1 MIFDNEQRQAE
12 WETFQ
17 AYYATVSKRPFTAS
31 TRSVINQLDGIA
43 KGQFGNAAFQELR
56 RDNRREI
63 PAPVVAGKESGG
75 GSSRRSQSPIPSKPL
90 PGSARAER
98 LRKLEEQKSR
108 SETVVPVVG
117 DSEPIE
123 RALANVAEQ
132 VAKAGVTSEQLQW
145 VNPPILSES
154 DAIASDAAELSAV
167 ALAEKYGRDALLSF
181 LISKGVSPE
190 SLEEKTDRQ
199 LANMVKKSGAA

>member
-17 AYYATVSKRPFTAS
+17 AYYAAVSKRPLTAS

-63 PAPVVAGKESGG
+63 PAPVVVGKESGG
-75 GSSRRSQSPIPSKPL
+75 GSSRRSQSPSPSKPL

-108 SETVVPVVG
+108 SETVVPVVE
-117 DSEPIE
+117 DS
-123 RALANVAEQ
+123 ATA
-132 VAKAGVTSEQLQW
+132 EQLQW
-145 VNPPILSES
+145 VNPPILSDA
-154 DAIASDAAELSAV
+154 DAIAADAAELSAV
-167 ALAEKYGRDALLSF
+167 ALAEKYGREALLSF
-181 LISKGVSPE
+181 LISKGATSE
-190 SLEEKTDRQ
+190 GLEEKTDRQ

>member
-17 AYYATVSKRPFTAS
+17 AYYAAVSKRPLTAS

-63 PAPVVAGKESGG
+63 PAPVVVGKESGG

-117 DSEPIE
+117 DS
-123 RALANVAEQ
+123 ATA
-132 VAKAGVTSEQLQW
+132 EQLQW
-145 VNPPILSES
+145 VNPPILSDA
-154 DAIASDAAELSAV
+154 DAIAADAAELSAV
-167 ALAEKYGRDALLSF
+167 ALAEKYGREALLSF
-181 LISKGVSPE
+181 LISKGATSE
-190 SLEEKTDRQ
+190 GLEEKTDRQ
-199 LANMVKKSGAA
+199 LANMVKKSDVA

>member
-1 MIFDNEQRQAE
+1 MTFKDEQKQAE

-17 AYYATVSKRPFTAS
+17 AYYAAVSKRPFTAS

-56 RDNRREI
+56 RDNRREA
-63 PAPVVAGKESGG
+63 PASPTMGKESGG
-75 GSSRRSQSPIPSKPL
+75 GSSRRSQSPSPSKPL

-108 SETVVPVVG
+108 SETVVPVVE
-117 DSEPIE
+117 DS
-123 RALANVAEQ
+123 ATA
-132 VAKAGVTSEQLQW
+132 EQLQW
-145 VNPPILSES
+145 VNPPILSDA
-154 DAIASDAAELSAV
+154 DAIAADAAELSAV
-167 ALAEKYGRDALLSF
+167 ALAEKYGREALLSF
-181 LISKGVSPE
+181 LISKGATSE
-190 SLEEKTDRQ
+190 GLEEKTDRQ